1 MKTLENASINLLF
14 DRTFFSEEVYCR
26 LGFKEYSFTDV
37 YEKAENPRRK
47 RHAYLCFC
55 HRCGNTKAIRRD
67 VLLENLAKTCGC
79 ARRYKK
85 ESKLD
90 KMLEENSFELA
101 NAVHSNE
108 K

>member
-1 MKTLENASINLLF
+1 MRRKINTEDIVGKHFEDLEVIKYLGSF
-14 DRTFFSEEVYCR
+14 TEVYWVSK
-26 LGFKEYSFTDV
+26 FPK
-37 YEKAENPRRK
+37 RK

-79 ARRYKK
+79 AIRYKK

-90 KMLEENSFELA
+90 KMLEVNSFELA
-101 NAVHSNE
+101 NEVHSDE

>member
-1 MKTLENASINLLF
+1 MRKEKTNTEDIVGKHFEDLEVIK
-14 DRTFFSEEVYCR
+14 Y
-26 LGFKEYSFTDV
+26 LGSFTET
-37 YEKAENPRRK
+37 YEVSKFPKRK
-47 RHAYLCFC
+47 RHAYLYFC
-55 HRCGNTKAIRRD
+55 HRCGSTKAIRRD
-67 VLLENLAKTCGC
+67 VLLGNLAKTCGC

>member
-1 MKTLENASINLLF
+1 MRKEKINTEDIVGKHFEDLEVIK
-14 DRTFFSEEVYCR
+14 Y
-26 LGFKEYSFTDV
+26 LGSFTEI
-37 YEKAENPRRK
+37 YEVSKFPKRK

-55 HRCGNTKAIRRD
+55 HRCGSTKAIRRD
-67 VLLENLAKTCGC
+67 VLLGNLAKTCGC
-79 ARRYKK
+79 ASRYKK

>member
-1 MKTLENASINLLF
+1 MRKEKINTEDIVGKHFEYLEVIK
-14 DRTFFSEEVYCR
+14 Y
-26 LGFKEYSFTDV
+26 LGSFTET
-37 YEKAENPRRK
+37 YEVSKFPKRK

-55 HRCGNTKAIRRD
+55 HRCGSTKAIRRD
-67 VLLENLAKTCGC
+67 VLLGNLAKTCGC

>member
-1 MKTLENASINLLF
+1 MRKEKINTEDIVGKHFEDLEVIK
-14 DRTFFSEEVYCR
+14 Y
-26 LGFKEYSFTDV
+26 LGSFTET
-37 YEKAENPRRK
+37 YEVSKFPKRK

-55 HRCGNTKAIRRD
+55 HRCGSTKAIRRD
-67 VLLENLAKTCGC
+67 VLLGNLAKTCGY

>member
-1 MKTLENASINLLF
+1 MRKEKINTEDIVGKHFEDLEVIK
-14 DRTFFSEEVYCR
+14 Y
-26 LGFKEYSFTDV
+26 LGSFTET
-37 YEKAENPRRK
+37 YEVSKFPKRK

-55 HRCGNTKAIRRD
+55 YRCGSTKAIRRD
-67 VLLENLAKTCGC
+67 VLLGNLAKTCGC

>member
-1 MKTLENASINLLF
+1 MRKEKINTEDIVGKHFEDLEVIK
-14 DRTFFSEEVYCR
+14 Y
-26 LGFKEYSFTDV
+26 LGSFTET
-37 YEKAENPRRK
+37 YEISKFPKRK

-55 HRCGNTKAIRRD
+55 HRCGSNKAIRRD
-67 VLLENLAKTCGC
+67 VLLGNLAKTCGC

>member
-1 MKTLENASINLLF
+1 MIKEKINTEDIVGKQFEDLEVIK
-14 DRTFFSEEVYCR
+14 Y
-26 LGFKEYSFTDV
+26 LGSFTET
-37 YEKAENPRRK
+37 YEVSKFPKRK

>member
-1 MKTLENASINLLF
+1 MRKEIINAEDIVGKQFEDLEAIK
-14 DRTFFSEEVYCR
+14 Y
-26 LGFKEYSFTDV
+26 LGSFTDV

-55 HRCGNTKAIRRD
+55 HRCGNTKALRRD